1 MTRGPCVTAQPP
13 KLHEHSKRR
22 KSAQEEV
29 ARSLERELDLL
40 AEERKERA
48 QRLGLGPAL
57 GAPSLTKPAE

>member
-1 MTRGPCVTAQPP
+1 VTTQPP
-13 KLHEHSKRR
+13 KLHESSKRR

-48 QRLGLGPAL
+48 QLLGLDPTLA
-57 GAPSLTKPAE
+57 APNLSKPAG

>member
-1 MTRGPCVTAQPP
+1 VTAQQP
-13 KLHEHSKRR
+13 KLHENSKRR

-48 QRLGLGPAL
+48 RLLGLDPTLA
-57 GAPSLTKPAE
+57 APNVNKPAE

>member
-1 MTRGPCVTAQPP
+1 VTAQPP

-29 ARSLERELDLL
+29 ARSLERELGLL

-48 QRLGLGPAL
+48 QRLGLEPAL
-57 GAPSLTKPAE
+57 AVPNLGKPAE

>member
-1 MTRGPCVTAQPP
+1 MTAQPP
-13 KLHEHSKRR
+13 KLHEIGKRR

-48 QRLGLGPAL
+48 RLLGLDPAL
-57 GAPSLTKPAE
+57 AAPNVNKPAG